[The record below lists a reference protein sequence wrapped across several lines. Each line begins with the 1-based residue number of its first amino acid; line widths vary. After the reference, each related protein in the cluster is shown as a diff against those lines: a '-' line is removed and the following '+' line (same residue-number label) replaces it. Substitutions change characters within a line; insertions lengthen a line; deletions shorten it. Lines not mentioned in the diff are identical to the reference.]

1 MVLVGNGK
9 ITSAGKTNTKYL
21 SVPAKLVM
29 DSNFPFEEG
38 EQVKI
43 TIDPQNKRLIAEKIR

>member
-43 TIDPQNKRLIAEKIR
+43 TIDPQNKRLIVEKIR